1 VNGGYILADN
11 VLWGGKVM
19 DPGNTDP
26 ATQAIDRF
34 NKMVVKDPRVENF
47 MLPVRDGLMVIR
59 KRAVE

>member
-1 VNGGYILADN
+1 
-11 VLWGGKVM
+11 M